1 MNPDD
6 CALPSEACALLTV
19 TPNMLSTKYL
29 LKEAVNSSENVSKHL
44 DLKDQ

>member
-1 MNPDD
+1 MT
-6 CALPSEACALLTV
+6 ALPSEACMLLTV

-29 LKEAVNSSENVSKHL
+29 LNEAVNSSENVSKHL

>member
-6 CALPSEACALLTV
+6 RALPSEACALLTV
-19 TPNMLSTKYL
+19 TPNILSTKYL